1 MRFQLVEAI
10 HTPLLVEK
18 YKFDHGLTLLYHPDH
33 QTQLLSYQTW
43 FRVGSSDEDLG
54 KTGLAHL
61 FEHLMFKST
70 KNHPAGEFERIL
82 GELGG
87 QVNAATYL
95 DWTYYHEELPS
106 QHLLKVIELEAD
118 RMQFLDLN
126 QSQLKT
132 EKKVVL
138 NERQEGYED
147 DPTTEMLWQMAF
159 EDHPYGHP
167 TIGWQADIENFK
179 LKDCKHFYQTNYAV
193 NQAIIV
199 VSGDVQRDFLLHAI
213 DRYYGHLKPQPI
225 PDRKSVA
232 PRTWQGP
239 KSQTCQLDISSERL
253 IIGIISPDAADDQ
266 SLALDLFNQVFVD
279 LDSSRLYQK
288 LFFEL
293 ECVSRLN
300 HYVPQ
305 FRGPGLYEI
314 NCDLNGKMSLSEVEK
329 VIFDEI
335 QKVADFGVTEEELEK
350 GKNCLEIEMYQDLQT
365 LEQKSEALGFW
376 ETTLG
381 DFKEILNR
389 PEKIR
394 KLTREAVQGV
404 ARSLLDTR
412 KRFVIYAQPKG
423 ED

>member
-1 MRFQLVEAI
+1 MRFRLVEAI
-10 HTPLLVEK
+10 QSPLLVEK
-18 YKFDHGLTLLYHPDH
+18 YVFDNGLTLLYHPDH
-33 QTQLLSYQTW
+33 QTKLLSYQTW
-43 FRVGSSDEDLG
+43 FRVGSSDEDQG

-70 KNHPAGEFERIL
+70 QNYPAGEFERIL
-82 GELGG
+82 GELGV

-179 LKDCKHFYQTNYAV
+179 LKDCKDFYKKNYAV

-199 VSGDVQRDFLLHAI
+199 VSGDTERDSLLNAI
-213 DRYYGHLKPQPI
+213 DQYYGHLQPQTI
-225 PDRKSVA
+225 PQRKSVDL
-232 PRTWQGP
+232 THWNGP
-239 KSQTCQLDISSERL
+239 KTQTCALDISSERL
-253 IIGIISPDAADDQ
+253 IIGIASPASDDDQ
-266 SLALDLFNQVFVD
+266 SLALDLFNQIFVD

-293 ECVSRLN
+293 ECISRLN

-314 NCDLNGKMSLSEVEK
+314 NCDLNGKVTLADLERI
-329 VIFDEI
+329 IFEEI
-335 QKVADFGVTEEELEK
+335 QKVADFGVTDEEIEK

-381 DFKEILNR
+381 DFKQIFRR
-389 PEKIR
+389 PDKIR
-394 KLTREAVQGV
+394 NLSKESVQMV
-404 ARSLLDTR
+404 AKSLLDPK
-412 KRFVIYAQPKG
+412 KRFIIHAKPKD
-423 ED
+423 E